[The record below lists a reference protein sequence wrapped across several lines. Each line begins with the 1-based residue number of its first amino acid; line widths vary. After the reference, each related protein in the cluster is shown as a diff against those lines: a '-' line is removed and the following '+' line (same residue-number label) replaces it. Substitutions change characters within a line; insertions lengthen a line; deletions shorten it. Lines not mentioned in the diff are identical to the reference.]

1 MRIALLTVVTLPL
14 VVSAAAIGQQQ
25 QQPAPAQGV
34 QPAPWRKFPTGLGG
48 VPANTAPANPG
59 SMLDRRTSR
68 NRIPTPPQ
76 PAPVAPA
83 PAMPTMGGS
92 PGKNMMPGGMW
103 PAAQPGL
110 TVTTPDFV
118 IGGRRFNFG
127 DYTSSQ
133 QYISGSGLDSLGL
146 VYGNGAFSPLGGALL
161 RRYGGDTI
169 NFGINVGGGKSMG
182 GWGWQP
188 GPRYLIPPTFRGTY
202 SGWTDDWRRYY
213 NDYYD
218 YAPVGNFYPSDD
230 RFAPRAPIPESA
242 QRAAPTLTTMQ
253 QAAEALQNGDAA
265 AAASLFQQRLHEN
278 ENDALAQR
286 GLALAL
292 LEQRKID
299 QAIAVLGQTYVKYPW
314 LSGMPIQA
322 SSLPGGERD
331 LRSRFNT
338 IMTYANRAGTASSLL
353 SAAVIAQAEDRAD
366 VALKLV
372 DRAQAAGL
380 EPKVAAAMRTALGK

>member
-1 MRIALLTVVTLPL
+1 MRIALLTVGVTLPL
-14 VVSAAAIGQQQ
+14 VVSAAAIGQQQQQ

-68 NRIPTPPQ
+68 NLIPTPPQ
-76 PAPVAPA
+76 PAPTTPA
-83 PAMPTMGGS
+83 MGGS
-92 PGKNMMPGGMW
+92 TGGKNMMPGGMW

-110 TVTTPDFV
+110 VVTTPSFR
-118 IGGRRFNFG
+118 IGDRTFNFG
-127 DYTSSQ
+127 DFTSWQRYSNRT
-133 QYISGSGLDSLGL
+133 GLDFFS
-146 VYGNGAFSPLGGALL
+146 NGSFSPLGGAIL
-161 RRYGGDTI
+161 RRYGGDTLD
-169 NFGINVGGGKSMG
+169 FGATVSPRAIMDCS
-182 GWGWQP
+182 P
-188 GPRYLIPPTFRGTY
+188 APRYLIPPTYRGNYFRWSDT
-202 SGWTDDWRRYY
+202 WRRWY
-213 NDYYD
+213 DDRYD
-218 YAPVGNFYPSDD
+218 YAPIGNGPSDG
-230 RFAPRAPIPESA
+230 FAPRVPEPDQA
-242 QRAAPTLTTMQ
+242 QPTPPTLTTMQ
-253 QAAEALQNGDAA
+253 QAAEALQRGDAT
-265 AAASLFQQRLHEN
+265 AAASLYQQRLGEN
-278 ENDALAQR
+278 DNDALAQR
-286 GLALAL
+286 GLALVL

-353 SAAVIAQAEDRAD
+353 AAAVIAQAEDRAD

-380 EPKVAAAMRTALGK
+380 EPKVTAAMRTALGK